1 MKRFFVASVL
11 VLDKFCILNLLV
23 IFYLQWLK
31 KKNSYKNLK
40 YFIANINKNGGSVKF
55 FSNLKER
62 ECFFPFKF
70 RVKCHLYNP

>member
-31 KKNSYKNLK
+31 KNSYKNLK
-40 YFIANINKNGGSVKF
+40 YFITNINKKGESVNFFKSQKMGVF
-55 FSNLKER
+55 FS
-62 ECFFPFKF
+62 F
-70 RVKCHLYNP
+70 